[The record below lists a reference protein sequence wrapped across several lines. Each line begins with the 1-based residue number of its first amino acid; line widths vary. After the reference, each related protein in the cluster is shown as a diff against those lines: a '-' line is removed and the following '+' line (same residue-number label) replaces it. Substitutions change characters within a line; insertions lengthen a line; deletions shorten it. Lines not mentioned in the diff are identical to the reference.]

1 MDKDK
6 YQVDGTVITPAKSQ
20 RPVDL
25 ANFESADDLVDFMQA
40 MCNDVSE
47 EDVYNIISGIY
58 ENKEAITKA
67 YSKGAELDL
76 QSASAITSVPYHPG
90 AAKYYAEK
98 GITVPVK

>member
-25 ANFESADDLVDFMQA
+25 GNFESADDLVDFMQA

-47 EDVYNIISGIY
+47 EDEAILRALYKKI
-58 ENKEAITKA
+58 KEAGK
-67 YSKGAELDL
+67 
-76 QSASAITSVPYHPG
+76 
-90 AAKYYAEK
+90 
-98 GITVPVK
+98 

>member
-47 EDVYNIISGIY
+47 EDEAILRALYKKI
-58 ENKEAITKA
+58 KEADK
-67 YSKGAELDL
+67 
-76 QSASAITSVPYHPG
+76 
-90 AAKYYAEK
+90 
-98 GITVPVK
+98 

>member
-6 YQVDGTVITPAKSQ
+6 YQVDGTVIMPAKNQ

-47 EDVYNIISGIY
+47 ED
-58 ENKEAITKA
+58 EAILRALYKKIKET
-67 YSKGAELDL
+67 SK
-76 QSASAITSVPYHPG
+76 
-90 AAKYYAEK
+90 
-98 GITVPVK
+98 

>member
-47 EDVYNIISGIY
+47 ED
-58 ENKEAITKA
+58 EAILRALYK
-67 YSKGAELDL
+67 KIKEVG
-76 QSASAITSVPYHPG
+76 
-90 AAKYYAEK
+90 K
-98 GITVPVK
+98 